1 MVVFKIPGPNN
12 MSMGILKEL
21 QQKKYPA
28 VRNYP
33 LLGKIPEEKFVERIR
48 LFGRRT
54 NLTHCPVIYRF
65 ET

>member
-1 MVVFKIPGPNN
+1 